1 MNRIKVLDELT
12 IQKIAAGEI
21 IERPSSIVKELVEN
35 SLDAKSSNITI
46 EIRNGGKSYIRVTDD
61 GEGIAR
67 EDLSI
72 AFKRHSTSKLSSA
85 DDLYQIMSFGFR
97 GEALASI
104 STISKVEVLTKTDEN
119 PIGTHAFL
127 EEGNIL
133 KLESVGCPKGTTMIV
148 THMFYN
154 VPVRE
159 NFLKSDMIEANNV
172 SDIVYKLAL
181 GNPGVSFKYIKDNKV
196 LFKTSRNNDLISN
209 IYALLGKDFNDNLI
223 RVNYESSNLKV
234 HGYISNNKF
243 YRSNKTHQYLY
254 VNNRYIKNYNI
265 SSLIENQY
273 KSIIPINK
281 FPVFILFIDM
291 DPKLID
297 VNIHPTKEEIK
308 FMNQQKINEELG
320 YIIDKTINES
330 LSIPKTKFKQR
341 KEKPINELPLLYDE
355 NFLTKKSHLETYDN
369 YDNIENKDT
378 ITEDRSYHIKEDV
391 EDLLVDEPDKNNY
404 ELINILG
411 KGQIIGTLFFT
422 YILVEDLQSSKLFVV
437 DQHAAHERVMYEKFK
452 EEYKEENISIQ
463 HLLKP
468 EIIELSN
475 AETQLVVKNI
485 DLFKKLGFMVEEF
498 GTNSVIIRG
507 VPILFG
513 KPQVKNLFL
522 ELVDTIESNIESSY
536 EVKLDKIIKI
546 SCTRA
551 IKSGDK
557 MNNIEIESLFKQLC
571 NTKNPY
577 TCPHGRPT
585 IIEISKTDIDKEFKR
600 IT

>member
-355 NFLTKKSHLETYDN
+355 IFLTKKSHLETYDN

>member
-104 STISKVEVLTKTDEN
+104 STISKVEVLTKTGEN

-265 SSLIENQY
+265 SSLIENKY

-330 LSIPKTKFKQR
+330 LSMPKTKFKQR

-369 YDNIENKDT
+369 YDNIENKDA
-378 ITEDRSYHIKEDV
+378 IAEDRSYHIKEDV

-404 ELINILG
+404 ELINILE

-513 KPQVKNLFL
+513 KPQVKDLFL

-557 MNNIEIESLFKQLC
+557 MNNIEIKSLFKQLC

>member
-1 MNRIKVLDELT
+1 
-12 IQKIAAGEI
+12 
-21 IERPSSIVKELVEN
+21 
-35 SLDAKSSNITI
+35 
-46 EIRNGGKSYIRVTDD
+46 
-61 GEGIAR
+61 
-67 EDLSI
+67 
-72 AFKRHSTSKLSSA
+72 
-85 DDLYQIMSFGFR
+85 
-97 GEALASI
+97 
-104 STISKVEVLTKTDEN
+104 
-119 PIGTHAFL
+119 
-127 EEGNIL
+127 
-133 KLESVGCPKGTTMIV
+133 
-148 THMFYN
+148 
-154 VPVRE
+154 
-159 NFLKSDMIEANNV
+159 
-172 SDIVYKLAL
+172 
-181 GNPGVSFKYIKDNKV
+181 
-196 LFKTSRNNDLISN
+196 
-209 IYALLGKDFNDNLI
+209 
-223 RVNYESSNLKV
+223 
-234 HGYISNNKF
+234 
-243 YRSNKTHQYLY
+243 
-254 VNNRYIKNYNI
+254 
-265 SSLIENQY
+265 
-273 KSIIPINK
+273 
-281 FPVFILFIDM
+281 M

-378 ITEDRSYHIKEDV
+378 IAEDRSYHIKEDV

>member
-104 STISKVEVLTKTDEN
+104 STISKVEVLTKTGEN

-265 SSLIENQY
+265 SSLIENKY

-330 LSIPKTKFKQR
+330 LSMPKTKFKQR

-369 YDNIENKDT
+369 YDNIENKDA
-378 ITEDRSYHIKEDV
+378 IAEDRSYHIKEDV

-404 ELINILG
+404 ELINILE

-475 AETQLVVKNI
+475 AETQLVIKNI

-513 KPQVKNLFL
+513 KPQVKDLFL

-557 MNNIEIESLFKQLC
+557 MNNIEIKSLFKQLC

>member
-223 RVNYESSNLKV
+223 KVNYESSNLKV
-234 HGYISNNKF
+234 HGI
-243 YRSNKTHQYLY
+243 YL
-254 VNNRYIKNYNI
+254 
-265 SSLIENQY
+265 
-273 KSIIPINK
+273 IIN
-281 FPVFILFIDM
+281 FIDLI
-291 DPKLID
+291 KLT
-297 VNIHPTKEEIK
+297 NIY
-308 FMNQQKINEELG
+308 ML
-320 YIIDKTINES
+320 IID
-330 LSIPKTKFKQR
+330 
-341 KEKPINELPLLYDE
+341 
-355 NFLTKKSHLETYDN
+355 
-369 YDNIENKDT
+369 
-378 ITEDRSYHIKEDV
+378 
-391 EDLLVDEPDKNNY
+391 
-404 ELINILG
+404 IL
-411 KGQIIGTLFFT
+411 
-422 YILVEDLQSSKLFVV
+422 
-437 DQHAAHERVMYEKFK
+437 
-452 EEYKEENISIQ
+452 
-463 HLLKP
+463 
-468 EIIELSN
+468 
-475 AETQLVVKNI
+475 
-485 DLFKKLGFMVEEF
+485 
-498 GTNSVIIRG
+498 
-507 VPILFG
+507 
-513 KPQVKNLFL
+513 
-522 ELVDTIESNIESSY
+522 
-536 EVKLDKIIKI
+536 KIII
-546 SCTRA
+546 YP
-551 IKSGDK
+551 
-557 MNNIEIESLFKQLC
+557 L
-571 NTKNPY
+571 
-577 TCPHGRPT
+577 
-585 IIEISKTDIDKEFKR
+585 
-600 IT
+600 

>member
-104 STISKVEVLTKTDEN
+104 STISKVEVLTKTGEN

-265 SSLIENQY
+265 SSLIENKY

-330 LSIPKTKFKQR
+330 LSMPKTKFKQR

-369 YDNIENKDT
+369 YDNIENKDA
-378 ITEDRSYHIKEDV
+378 IAEDRSYHIKEDV

-404 ELINILG
+404 ELINILE

-513 KPQVKNLFL
+513 KPQVKDLFL

>member
-265 SSLIENQY
+265 SSLIENKY

>member
-1 MNRIKVLDELT
+1 MT
-12 IQKIAAGEI
+12 
-21 IERPSSIVKELVEN
+21 
-35 SLDAKSSNITI
+35 
-46 EIRNGGKSYIRVTDD
+46 
-61 GEGIAR
+61 
-67 EDLSI
+67 
-72 AFKRHSTSKLSSA
+72 
-85 DDLYQIMSFGFR
+85 
-97 GEALASI
+97 
-104 STISKVEVLTKTDEN
+104 
-119 PIGTHAFL
+119 
-127 EEGNIL
+127 
-133 KLESVGCPKGTTMIV
+133 
-148 THMFYN
+148 
-154 VPVRE
+154 
-159 NFLKSDMIEANNV
+159 
-172 SDIVYKLAL
+172 
-181 GNPGVSFKYIKDNKV
+181 
-196 LFKTSRNNDLISN
+196 
-209 IYALLGKDFNDNLI
+209 
-223 RVNYESSNLKV
+223 
-234 HGYISNNKF
+234 
-243 YRSNKTHQYLY
+243 
-254 VNNRYIKNYNI
+254 
-265 SSLIENQY
+265 
-273 KSIIPINK
+273 
-281 FPVFILFIDM
+281 
-291 DPKLID
+291 
-297 VNIHPTKEEIK
+297 
-308 FMNQQKINEELG
+308 
-320 YIIDKTINES
+320 
-330 LSIPKTKFKQR
+330 PKTKFKQR

-355 NFLTKKSHLETYDN
+355 NFLTKKSHLETHDN

-378 ITEDRSYHIKEDV
+378 IAEDRSYHIKEDV

-463 HLLKP
+463 NLLKP

-513 KPQVKNLFL
+513 KPQVKDLFL

-557 MNNIEIESLFKQLC
+557 MNNIEIKSLFKQLC

>member
-223 RVNYESSNLKV
+223 KVNYESSNLKV

-378 ITEDRSYHIKEDV
+378 IAEDRSYHIKEDV